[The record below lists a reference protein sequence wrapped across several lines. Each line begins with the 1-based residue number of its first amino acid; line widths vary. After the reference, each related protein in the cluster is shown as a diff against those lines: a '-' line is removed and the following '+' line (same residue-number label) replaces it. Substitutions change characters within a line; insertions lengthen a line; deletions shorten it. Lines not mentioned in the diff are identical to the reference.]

1 MSAGRSDRDRARPTL
16 PLTVRFEELQ
26 PGESIT
32 ESRVEC
38 VLRQSVRLNGTV
50 PIRRIDK

>member
-16 PLTVRFEELQ
+16 LLMVRFEELQ
-26 PGESIT
+26 PEESIA

-38 VLRQSVRLNGTV
+38 VLRQSVRLNGKV
-50 PIRRIDK
+50 PIRRIDE